1 MKKVLVMC
9 GSPRPDGNTAQIAKE
24 CGGVIETTGFQPRS
38 CFLPERRSSPEM
50 PATDAGTSV
59 SVLSTMA

>member
-24 CGGVIETTGFQPRS
+24 CARVIENNGVSAEIIF
-38 CFLPERRSSPEM
+38 F
-50 PATDAGTSV
+50 AGKKIES
-59 SVLSTMA
+59 

>member
-24 CGGVIETTGFQPRS
+24 CGGVIETTGFQPIM
-38 CFLPERRSSPEM
+38 FF
-50 PATDAGTSV
+50 AGKKIES
-59 SVLSTMA
+59 